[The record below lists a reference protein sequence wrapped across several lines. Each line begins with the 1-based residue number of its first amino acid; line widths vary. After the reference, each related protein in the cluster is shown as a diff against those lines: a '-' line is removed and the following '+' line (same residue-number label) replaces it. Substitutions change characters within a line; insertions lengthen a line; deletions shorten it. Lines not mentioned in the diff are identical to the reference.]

1 MKSDKHKEPRV
12 QKKHLHTLPSKDFQT
27 EIIELIELGKLMGP
41 GPRYLFLYYDQ
52 LAITNYNGFSRW
64 PEGPKTMI
72 AVIEQSEY
80 VKGISE
86 SRKELFLRRA
96 IAYSKEYKRKAG

>member
-1 MKSDKHKEPRV
+1 MSMDLVKELDEVLDLCKS
-12 QKKHLHTLPSKDFQT
+12 
-27 EIIELIELGKLMGP
+27 MGP
-41 GPRYLFLYYDQ
+41 GPRYLFLYYGH
-52 LAITNYNGFSRW
+52 LAISNYNGFSRW